1 LIENHNKTEKCR
13 NIDRDILFNI
23 KLKTKGNNM
32 NNLKKVGLTA
42 LGTVLVAGSAQAASM
57 SVSGGTSIFFGG
69 EDNSN
74 AGNGWSMT
82 DQVTFSASGE
92 MDNGFTIST
101 SLQLD
106 GTAAAGNGA
115 PFDDRSLTIGMG
127 DMGTLV
133 FSGHGSSGP
142 VGAWDDLTPSANEES
157 WGTSIG
163 GTVDGPTN
171 AGIGDNSFIYDY
183 TVTDGVALKA
193 AYKPSKGSAV
203 LESSTEI
210 GVQYTGIEGLK
221 VSAAMGE
228 NNTAADKIDLSVF
241 SANYTAGPI
250 SVGVQSNESD
260 RGSGTDEDFT
270 AYGISYAVNDDVSVS
285 YGVSSLDYSSTLEDQ
300 ESSAVSVSFTA
311 GGVAISASH
320 QSTDNVAGA
329 AATDNTSYEVNF
341 SFSF

>member
-1 LIENHNKTEKCR
+1 
-13 NIDRDILFNI
+13 
-23 KLKTKGNNM
+23 M

-42 LGTVLVAGSAQAASM
+42 LGTVLVAGSAQAATM

-74 AGNGWSMT
+74 GGNGWSMT

-106 GTAAAGNGA
+106 STGQAGNAA
-115 PFDDRSLTIGMG
+115 PYDDRSLTIDTG
-127 DMGTLV
+127 DMGVLV

-142 VGAWDDLTPSANEES
+142 VGAWDDLVPSANEES

-171 AGIGDNSFIYDY
+171 AAIGNNSFIYDY
-183 TVTDGVALKA
+183 SVNDSIALKA
-193 AYKPSKGSAV
+193 AYKPAKGTP

-210 GVQYTGIEGLK
+210 GIAYTGIEGLTVK
-221 VSAAMGE
+221 AAMGE
-228 NNTAADKIDLSVF
+228 NNDAADKLDLNVF
-241 SANYTAGPI
+241 SAVYASGPI
-250 SVGVQSNESD
+250 SVGIQSNESD
-260 RGSGTDEDFT
+260 AGTGTDEDFS
-270 AYGISYAVNDDVSVS
+270 AYGISYAVSDDLSIS
-285 YGVSSLDYSSTLEDQ
+285 YGASTLDYSSTLEDQ
-300 ESSAVSVSFTA
+300 ESSAVSVSFTM

-320 QSTDNVAGA
+320 QSTDNVAGSST
-329 AATDNTSYEVNF
+329 TDNTSYEVNF

>member
-1 LIENHNKTEKCR
+1 
-13 NIDRDILFNI
+13 
-23 KLKTKGNNM
+23 M

-42 LGTVLVAGSAQAASM
+42 LGTVLVAGSAQAATM

-115 PFDDRSLTIGMG
+115 PFDDRSLTIDTG
-127 DMGTLV
+127 DMGVLV

-142 VGAWDDLTPSANEES
+142 VGAWDDLVPTANEES
-157 WGTSIG
+157 LGTSIG

-171 AGIGDNSFIYDY
+171 ATIGNNSFVYDY
-183 TVTDGVALKA
+183 TVNDSIAIKA
-193 AYKPSKGSAV
+193 AYKPAKGTP

-210 GVQYTGIEGLK
+210 GIAYTGIEGLTIK
-221 VSAAMGE
+221 AAMGE
-228 NNTAADKIDLSVF
+228 NNDAADKLDLNVF
-241 SANYTAGPI
+241 SAVYANGPI
-250 SVGVQSNESD
+250 SVGIQSNESD
-260 RGSGTDEDFT
+260 AGTGTDEDFS
-270 AYGISYAVNDDVSVS
+270 AYGISYAVSDDLSIS
-285 YGVSSLDYSSTLEDQ
+285 YGASTLDYSSTLEDQ
-300 ESSAVSVSFTA
+300 ESSAVSVSFTM

-320 QSTDNVAGA
+320 QSTDNVAGSST
-329 AATDNTSYEVNF
+329 TDNTSYEVNF
-341 SFSF
+341 SFAF